1 MKRPLNDDRSVIMS
15 IHCSKQEYDK
25 ISELQKGT
33 ICRSLSEYARK
44 MMLGQPV
51 AVIFRNASLDALI
64 DMINEVR
71 NQLERLIEH
80 QSLSI
85 SDKAQL
91 KSLVLELQL
100 IFDTIANQCI
110 TI

>member
-1 MKRPLNDDRSVIMS
+1 MKRPPNDDRPVIMS
-15 IHCSKQEYDK
+15 IHCSKEEYNK

-51 AVIFRNASLDALI
+51 AVIFRNASLDAMI
-64 DMINEVR
+64 DMINETR

-80 QSLSI
+80 RSLSVG
-85 SDKAQL
+85 DKAEL
-91 KSLVLELQL
+91 KSLILELQL
-100 IFDTIANQCI
+100 IFNTIGSQCI
-110 TI
+110 T